1 MKLIIEG
8 PNNVGKSTIINELK
22 KLQWFENY
30 NVVHFG
36 ANTPKMYDFYKD
48 VLNDYDD
55 IICDRY
61 MISELVYSEYYKRTS
76 LVDIE
81 SCIKLINDHVCRN
94 EDIVI
99 IFVDA
104 QYEFIVN
111 SYKQKQEEFDYKL
124 VRFERIKFNHYKEL
138 ISQKCPE
145 VKVISVYN
153 SVDNNYQIAH
163 IINKI
168 LLQKGGK

>member
-1 MKLIIEG
+1 MKIIVEG

-22 KLQWFENY
+22 SLQLFNNY
-30 NVVHFG
+30 NVEYFG
-36 ANTPKMYDFYKD
+36 ANTPKTLDFYKD
-48 VLNDYDD
+48 VLNDYDN

-81 SCIKLINDHVCRN
+81 DCIKIINDHVCRN
-94 EDIVI
+94 NDIVI

-111 SYKQKQEEFDYKL
+111 SCNVKQEEFDYKF
-124 VRFERIKFNHYKEL
+124 VRYERTKFNHYKEL
-138 ISQKCPE
+138 ICKNCPDA
-145 VKVISVYN
+145 KVIDIFNCVNDS
-153 SVDNNYQIAH
+153 SKIPH

-168 LLQKGGK
+168 ILQRR